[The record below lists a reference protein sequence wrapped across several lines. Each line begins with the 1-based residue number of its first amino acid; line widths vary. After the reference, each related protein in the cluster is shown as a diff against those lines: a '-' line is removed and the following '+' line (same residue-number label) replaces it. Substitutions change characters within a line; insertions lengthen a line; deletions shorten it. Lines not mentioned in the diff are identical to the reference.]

1 MKKRIISLLLALSM
15 MISLV
20 PVSALADTG
29 GGTTPLAAGESVDAG
44 HGLTI
49 NANGVPQGNDGAN
62 GTYWTY
68 SSSGKG
74 TLTLK
79 SGTYDFSGQSLKKGM
94 TLNVEAGVT
103 AQNFTLRVEYSSS
116 STDRT
121 VILNNNGTIENAK
134 IHGHA
139 NANAIFANN
148 KGTIKNSEFA
158 NANVT
163 NEQGATIEDSSL
175 VRAGDS
181 RSLLTNLGTVK
192 NCAFF
197 GAYFMDDAY
206 GTITNCVA
214 WGDNKFP
221 EEVQAAE
228 ITIDGDA
235 RWTITDPRMPD
246 RLATDKFYIVG
257 SPTLKIQ
264 IWDDVKRTI
273 VPLSDIDGDT
283 NGITTVEE
291 DGKTWYQFTPD
302 SSNKDSIVLNV
313 RKEHQLTVTGG
324 GVIKAINGTDTTG
337 SPTTAQVKE
346 TLKVTLEAP
355 EQDGKTFKEW
365 KVTAGTAPTNFVYKR
380 NEYYNLIDN
389 PTSFY
394 MPEGDVTLEA
404 TYYNEAL
411 EIGEDGKP
419 VTENRKPYGNGWK
432 GANWTYDGTTLT
444 LSGSSWIFS
453 KYPAVTCP
461 VVLSRGTV
469 LYGGVFENTVSGL
482 GYITG
487 GIFLNTVTVS
497 AKNIDTGIFKIA
509 PNGTTCYTVKAGDSS
524 KLGVKVNGKEFVD
537 FGTDEVQVVNRT
549 GNFEFSVQLRNA
561 NGDVVKIT
569 NINGNEIGSAYG
581 SHYVDN
587 STAAEFT
594 MPSAN
599 VVLNQEPT
607 TTTYTLTL
615 TDATANPAKTKYN
628 DGDEIT
634 LTAKDA
640 AEGEQFNEWKLDG
653 LKLKENNW
661 LTDTT
666 IVVTITGNAAAKAT
680 YKNKTYKLTLET
692 DGTEDAGIF
701 YSHNGN
707 RIDNDRAFLAK
718 DDTAELKADVPEGKQ
733 FDRWELSEGL
743 TLVDGYKLTDAT
755 IKIKMPG
762 KEATAKAFFKDK
774 APTTYTLTVEGG
786 QTSTGKTS
794 EELKEGTEVAVDA
807 NVPDDKVFTGWTVSD
822 GATLTYN
829 GKEVDL
835 SENHLVFNM
844 PAKTFTLTANFETA
858 RTNILFNEE
867 DGTLNLDGVKDY
879 EGDGWYYS
887 EGVLYLN
894 PATATE
900 YDFAHVDP
908 QNKDGAKLDAVNVP
922 IHVVNSTVTIKG
934 GTFEAEVESTVADA
948 TFKNCIFKGE
958 VDIQAICNVDNCIF
972 TKSSTITDIYIAENC
987 LFEEKQDES
996 KIAAKELTEKTGA
1009 TVTATLDGCE
1019 GEVSGTTLYFTGT
1032 PTLKVKVADGIVEKA
1047 NDKDVGK
1054 ADANGWY
1061 TVTAKTVM
1069 AEDDEQI
1076 VLTKGEK
1083 TTPNP
1088 DPDDQPTT
1096 YTVTVK
1102 GGTINNKTE
1111 EKAKK
1116 GIELTVD
1123 VDEKEVPEGMTFD
1136 VWSISFPKG
1145 IEDTLTPSVNLH
1157 DPHMTFTMPEANIT
1171 IEAQYRSSEL
1181 PGEDDGPSALGT
1193 MATVAV
1199 GGAAAG
1205 ILVWQ
1210 GVSLGV
1216 DSYLQLNLPEGAAV
1230 PTNRRELVV
1239 LLWETAG
1246 KPETVLPSLYSDV
1259 PAEEIELQKATRWAI
1274 DNGLV
1279 KSADDN
1285 DASRF
1290 DPDRYVTKYDVFGAW
1305 LKLKKLMK

>member
-1 MKKRIISLLLALSM
+1 M
-15 MISLV
+15 
-20 PVSALADTG
+20 
-29 GGTTPLAAGESVDAG
+29 
-44 HGLTI
+44 TI
-49 NANGVPQGNDGAN
+49 N
-62 GTYWTY
+62 
-68 SSSGKG
+68 
-74 TLTLK
+74 
-79 SGTYDFSGQSLKKGM
+79 
-94 TLNVEAGVT
+94 VETGVT
-103 AQNFTLRVEYSSS
+103 AKNFKLSNDYNGNVTPKIDQPA
-116 STDRT
+116 T
-121 VILNNNGTIENAK
+121 LNNNGGTVEDAEL
-134 IHGHA
+134 HGLY
-139 NANAIFANN
+139 NGTSINVNN
-148 KGTIKNSEFA
+148 SGTIKNSEFS
-158 NANVT
+158 NAEIV
-163 NEQGATIEDSSL
+163 NEAGATIEGSSL
-175 VRAGDS
+175 VCADS
-181 RSLLTNLGTVK
+181 SRTWLKNLGTVQE
-192 NCAFF
+192 CALYGAFF
-197 GAYFMDDAY
+197 RDDTY
-206 GTITNCVA
+206 GTIKNCVA
-214 WGDNKFP
+214 WWDNEFP
-221 EEVQAAE
+221 EGVQAAE

-273 VPLSDIDGDT
+273 VPLSNIDGDT

-291 DGKTWYQFTPD
+291 NGETWYQFTPD
-302 SSNKDSIVLNV
+302 STNKESIVLNV
-313 RKEHQLTVTGG
+313 REEHQLTVTGG
-324 GVIKAINGTDTTG
+324 GIIKAINGTDTTG

-355 EQDGKTFKEW
+355 EPDGKTFKEW

-404 TYYNEAL
+404 IYYNEAL
-411 EIGEDGKP
+411 VIGADGKP
-419 VTENRKPYGNGWK
+419 NTANSEPDGKGGWK

-444 LSGSSWIFS
+444 LSGSRWIFS

-469 LYGGVFENTVSGL
+469 LYGGVFENTVSGS

-497 AKNIDTGIFKIA
+497 AKNIDTGIFKTA

-524 KLGVKVNGKEFVD
+524 KLGVKVNGTEFVD
-537 FGTDEVQVVNRT
+537 FGTDEVQVVNRI

-569 NINGNEIGSAYG
+569 NINGKEIGSDYG
-581 SHYVDN
+581 SYNVDN
-587 STAAEFT
+587 STAVKFT

-607 TTTYTLTL
+607 TTTYSLTVNGGYI
-615 TDATANPAKTKYN
+615 DGDKTKTS
-628 DGDEIT
+628 GDYEAGATIT
-634 LTAKDA
+634 LTANEA
-640 AEGEQFNEWKLDG
+640 A
-653 LKLKENNW
+653 
-661 LTDTT
+661 
-666 IVVTITGNAAAKAT
+666 
-680 YKNKTYKLTLET
+680 
-692 DGTEDAGIF
+692 
-701 YSHNGN
+701 
-707 RIDNDRAFLAK
+707 
-718 DDTAELKADVPEGKQ
+718 EGKQ
-733 FDRWELSEGL
+733 FDKWELSDGL

-774 APTTYTLTVEGG
+774 APTTYTLTVVGG
-786 QTSTGKTS
+786 QTATGETS
-794 EELKEGTEVAVDA
+794 KELKEGTEVAVDA
-807 NVPDDKVFTGWTVSD
+807 TVPDDKVFTGWTASD
-822 GATLTYN
+822 GVTLTHN
-829 GKEVDL
+829 GEEVDL

-858 RTNILFNEE
+858 RTNILFNE
-867 DGTLNLDGVKDY
+867 DGTLNLDGVKNNS
-879 EGDGWYYS
+879 GDGWYYS
-887 EGVLYLN
+887 DTEGALYLN

-900 YDFAHVDP
+900 YDFTHVDP
-908 QNKDGAKLDAVNVP
+908 QNKDSAKLEAVNVP
-922 IHVVNSTVTIKG
+922 IHVVNSKVTIAG

-948 TFKNCIFKGE
+948 TFKNCVFKGE

-972 TKSSTITDIYIAENC
+972 TKSCTITNLSGEQNC
-987 LFEEKQDES
+987 LFEKKPGGS
-996 KIAAKELTEKTGA
+996 IVTYELTEESGA

-1032 PTLKVKVADGIVEKA
+1032 PTLKVKVAGGIVEKA
-1047 NDKDVGK
+1047 NNKPVGD

-1061 TVTAKTVM
+1061 TVTA

-1083 TTPNP
+1083 TTPDPVDPNP
-1088 DPDDQPTT
+1088 TPNPDDQPKT
-1096 YTVTVK
+1096 YTVTTDSYGEVNGGASATVK
-1102 GGTINNKTE
+1102 ENDWVHM
-1111 EKAKK
+1111 
-1116 GIELTVD
+1116 TVA
-1123 VDEKEVPEGMTFD
+1123 EVPEGMTFD
-1136 VWSISFPKG
+1136 YWNIPDALLKALQKQNSGFRNNVESLSFQMPNMG
-1145 IEDTLTPSVNLH
+1145 EEEQ
-1157 DPHMTFTMPEANIT
+1157 TFAIKANF
-1171 IEAQYRSSEL
+1171 RSSEL
-1181 PGEDDGPSALGT
+1181 PGEDDGPSTLGT

-1216 DSYLQLNLPEGAAV
+1216 DSYLQLNLPKGVAV
-1230 PTNRRELVV
+1230 PANRRELVV

-1246 KPETVLPSLYSDV
+1246 KPETALPSLYSDL

-1274 DNGLV
+1274 NNGLV

-1305 LKLKKLMK
+1305 LKLKKLMKL